1 MKKNI
6 AMRVASLILMCTIV
20 SSCFV
25 GSTFAKYTSSA
36 SGSSNATVAKW
47 DVKVNGTNV
56 NSVNPATFNLFDKST
71 VYQLAGI
78 DTGTNASG
86 WTKNDDANVKD
97 GSDRAIVAPG
107 TWGVV
112 SFQVTNNSDV
122 KATYAVVIS
131 ALSTTLPLEFST
143 DGETW
148 TSASS
153 ITPLPYNLG
162 SGTLEIG
169 DSTGE
174 TVNLYWRWLFDI
186 SDDANTADTG
196 LGVTGTATCNIT
208 VNAEFT
214 QVD

>member
-36 SGSSNATVAKW
+36 AGSSSAIVAKW
-47 DVKVNGTNV
+47 DVQVNGTNV
-56 NSVNPATFNLFDKST
+56 TSVDPATFNLFDKSA

-78 DTGTNASG
+78 DTNQNAST
-86 WTKNDDANVKD
+86 WTKTVDTNVKN
-97 GSDRAIVAPG
+97 GTTNAIVAPG
-107 TWGVV
+107 TWGLV

-122 KATYAVVIS
+122 KATYSVVIS
-131 ALSTTLPLEFST
+131 SLSTTLPLEFST
-143 DGETW
+143 DGIRW
-148 TSASS
+148 TSASDV
-153 ITPLPYNLG
+153 TTLPYDLG
-162 SGTLEIG
+162 TGTLNIG

-174 TVNLYWRWLFDI
+174 TVNLYWRWLFDR
-186 SDDANTADTG
+186 SADAADTS
-196 LGVTGTATCNIT
+196 LGAAGTATCDIT
-208 VNAEFT
+208 VNAVFT